1 MELIII
7 KDTTPITLFKTPPSK
22 VVKILDHYRS
32 TGLIGKATHKPP
44 INPISYYQNIILTI
58 SINMYKVIR
67 KK

>member
-1 MELIII
+1 MRIII
-7 KDTTPITLFKTPPSK
+7 DETNNHKGHNSYYAIQNTAKQE

-58 SINMYKVIR
+58 P
-67 KK
+67 